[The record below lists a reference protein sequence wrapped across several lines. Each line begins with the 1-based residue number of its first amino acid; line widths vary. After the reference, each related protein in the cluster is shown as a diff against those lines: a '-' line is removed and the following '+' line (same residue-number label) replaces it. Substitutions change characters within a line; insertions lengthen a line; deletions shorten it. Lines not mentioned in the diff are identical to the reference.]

1 MADAISEQRSQAAWM
16 CHFMTVA
23 LKMYLQ
29 TMNFQA
35 SFVIYVHI
43 LLLSSSKELL
53 IVQQLHVSNSL
64 FHLHIMLT
72 VTTNQFYEQQQIA
85 QRCGR
90 FFGLILIY
98 ALSKLDQQL
107 SPQLPR
113 VRVETGTQPV

>member
-1 MADAISEQRSQAAWM
+1 MTGQQDDINEAVADATSQQRSQAAWI
-16 CHFMTVA
+16 CCFMTVA

-53 IVQQLHVSNSL
+53 IVQQLHISDSL

-72 VTTNQFYEQQQIA
+72 VTT
-85 QRCGR
+85 
-90 FFGLILIY
+90 IL
-98 ALSKLDQQL
+98 S
-107 SPQLPR
+107 LPAD
-113 VRVETGTQPV
+113 GTF